1 MSTKGTLELI
11 VFHSCPQVTS
21 LLRLLSARRP
31 ALLNK
36 SPLFRNKAS
45 LLIDKCCL
53 FAIPGLDAYSQR
65 GNALFPTWECHVPN
79 VGIIHSQRGNN
90 C

>member
-31 ALLNK
+31 APLNNQ
-36 SPLFRNKAS
+36 PLFSNNPALFGNNPPLLKDKRA
-45 LLIDKCCL
+45 LLI
-53 FAIPGLDAYSQR
+53 
-65 GNALFPTWECHVPN
+65 PN
-79 VGIIHSQRGNN
+79 KRRHIQ
-90 C
+90 